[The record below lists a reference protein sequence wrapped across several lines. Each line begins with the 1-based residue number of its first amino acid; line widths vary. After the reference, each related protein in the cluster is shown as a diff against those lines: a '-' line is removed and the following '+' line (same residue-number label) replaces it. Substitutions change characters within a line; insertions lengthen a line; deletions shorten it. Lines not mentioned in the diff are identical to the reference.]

1 MTLHVYRISVMKSQD
16 KKFTID
22 ELCALAGMNKR
33 KVRYYI
39 QRGFVDRPEGTGKGA
54 YYTRTQL
61 EQLLGIRKWKDAGL
75 SLERI
80 QEILA
85 GEKNAYKPEKPVPPP
100 RIKKQGSVEV
110 WSHLYVDDGVE
121 LHIEPN
127 RAGLSPEQVRDLFR
141 KVSDQYRIIKKKEK

>member
-1 MTLHVYRISVMKSQD
+1 MKSQE
-16 KKFTID
+16 KKFTVD
-22 ELCALAGMNKR
+22 ELCKLVGMNKR

-54 YYTRTQL
+54 HYTSTHLQ
-61 EQLLGIRKWKDAGL
+61 QLLSIRKWKNASL

-85 GEKNAYKPEKPVPPP
+85 AEKSIIQSGKPMPPP
-100 RIKKQGSVEV
+100 RLKKQGEIEV
-110 WSHLYVDDGVE
+110 WSHQFIDNGVE

-127 RAGLSPEQVRDLFR
+127 QAELSPDQVRNLFR
-141 KVSDQYRIIKKKEK
+141 EVIKLYNNIKKEA

>member
-1 MTLHVYRISVMKSQD
+1 MESQE
-16 KKFTID
+16 KKFTVD
-22 ELCALAGMNKR
+22 ELCKLVGMNKR
-33 KVRYYI
+33 TVRYYI

-61 EQLLGIRKWKDAGL
+61 EQLLSIRKWKDAGL

-85 GEKNAYKPEKPVPPP
+85 DEKDAYKPGKLVPLPP
-100 RIKKQGSVEV
+100 IKKQGSVEV

-121 LHIEPN
+121 IHIEPN
-127 RAGLSPEQVRDLFR
+127 RAGLSPDQVRNLFR
-141 KVSDQYRIIKKKEK
+141 EVIKLYKKINKEA